1 MKNIKIYTSII
12 IGMVVFLSSCIDY
25 KIENPEKTVY
35 NPNLTENTTIQ
46 ELKDLLPPDKDLFLI
61 ETDVI
66 ILGTVTANDKSGN
79 YYKAIVIQDSTTG
92 IQIDI
97 NSYGLHNK
105 YHVGDLVYVKC
116 KGLYIGNYGGQPKLG
131 FEYEGSIGR
140 ISYSFMDD
148 FLFKSDGGNP
158 VKPKELDLSA
168 TNNDKDI
175 LINQLVIIKNSQFKY
190 HNVGGTYS
198 NADINEDKDIY
209 LENCNGKTMIVRTSG
224 YADFARDIVP
234 GGNGS
239 VIAIMNKY
247 NDTYQL
253 AIRDVDEEVIMN
265 GERCGQFFNEDFE
278 IFEDYDE
285 INQYGWTSYSVT
297 DSEKY
302 WYASTYQNNRF
313 AKMSGFNYDTYLADD
328 NEDWLITP
336 KFDFTDLTSVQLSFE
351 NSCNYNGPDLE
362 VFISVDYDG
371 SGNPND
377 FNWTE
382 LTGIALS
389 SGSYAE
395 VTATADLASYIGST
409 NVFIGFKYTS
419 LASLGGNGAKTWQID
434 DVTIIAE

>member
-1 MKNIKIYTSII
+1 MKNIKIYTGIVISM
-12 IGMVVFLSSCIDY
+12 MVVLSSCIDY
-25 KIENPEKTVY
+25 KFNDPEVAVY
-35 NPNLTENTTIQ
+35 NPGLTANTTIL
-46 ELKDLLPPDKDLFLI
+46 ELKDLLPPDKELVLI

-79 YYKAIVIQDSTTG
+79 YYKGIVIQDSTAG
-92 IQIDI
+92 IQIDL
-97 NSYGLHNK
+97 NAYELNNK

-116 KGLYIGNYGGQPKLG
+116 KGLYVGDYGGQPKLG
-131 FEYEGSIGR
+131 FEYEGGIGR
-140 ISYSFMDD
+140 ISAAFIDD
-148 FLFKSDGGNP
+148 FLFKSDGGKP
-158 VKPKELDLSA
+158 IKPKELNLGSINSD
-168 TNNDKDI
+168 
-175 LINQLVIIKNSQFKY
+175 LINQLIIVKNSQFKF
-190 HNVGGTYS
+190 HNVGETYS
-198 NADINEDKDIY
+198 NADISEDKDIY
-209 LENCNGKTMIVRTSG
+209 LENCTGNTVIVRSSG

-239 VIAIMNKY
+239 IIAILNNY
-247 NDTYQL
+247 NGTNQL
-253 AIRDVDEEVIMN
+253 TIRNIDEVVMD

-278 IFEDYDE
+278 IFEDYGE

-297 DSEKY
+297 DPSKH
-302 WYASTYQNNRF
+302 WYASTYSNNRF

-382 LTGIALS
+382 LTGLALS
-389 SGSYAE
+389 SGSYNE

-409 NVFIGFKYTS
+409 NVFVGFKYTS